1 MQALLFTSGLPFGTC
16 RAPGDAVRAGKHL
29 CGFKMIRLRP
39 LFWPTFF
46 ALPTLLMLLALG
58 TWQVQR
64 LEWKNDLIA
73 SFEQRSSAPPI
84 EFPLADEVTAE
95 LEFRRLRLVGRFDHS
110 RETFMTGR
118 TYEGNAGFHIVTPF
132 TLRDG
137 RIVLVNRGWVSETYR
152 DPEKRPFT
160 LVEGEVTLDAILR
173 FPGKKGYFVPENE
186 AENGFWFTL
195 VPAQIVAH
203 LGLSSQAVTSVYAA
217 TIRTGDVV
225 KLPIAARTKLNL
237 RNSHLSYA
245 VTWYGIALAL
255 IGVYLAFHHQAGRLS
270 FGRGH
275 DDDGGA
281 QQ

>member
-1 MQALLFTSGLPFGTC
+1 
-16 RAPGDAVRAGKHL
+16 
-29 CGFKMIRLRP
+29 MIRLRP
-39 LFWPTFF
+39 LLWPTFF
-46 ALPTLLMLLALG
+46 ALPTLLILLALG

-84 EFPLADEVTAE
+84 ELPLAGEVTAD
-95 LEFRRLRLVGRFDHS
+95 LEFRRLRLVGSFDHS

-132 TLRDG
+132 SLRDG
-137 RIVLVNRGWVSETYR
+137 RVVLVNRGWVSESYR
-152 DPEKRPFT
+152 DPAKRPFT
-160 LVEGEVTLDAILR
+160 LVEGETELDAILR

-203 LGLSSQAVTSVYAA
+203 LELSSAAVTSVYAA
-217 TIRTGDVV
+217 TIRTGDEV

-245 VTWYGIALAL
+245 ITWYGIALAL
-255 IGVYLAFHHQAGRLS
+255 IGVYLAFHHQAGRLT
-270 FGRGH
+270 FGQGR
-275 DDDGGA
+275 DDDGGS

>member
-1 MQALLFTSGLPFGTC
+1 MQF
-16 RAPGDAVRAGKHL
+16 
-29 CGFKMIRLRP
+29 RP
-39 LFWPTFF
+39 LLWPTLF
-46 ALPTLLMLLALG
+46 ALPALLVLLWLG

-64 LEWKNDLIA
+64 LEWKNQLIEDFESRATAAPIDLP
-73 SFEQRSSAPPI
+73 SGDVGPEM
-84 EFPLADEVTAE
+84 
-95 LEFRRLRLVGRFDHS
+95 EFRRLALTGSFDHTQ
-110 RETFMTGR
+110 EVFMTGR

>member
-1 MQALLFTSGLPFGTC
+1 
-16 RAPGDAVRAGKHL
+16 
-29 CGFKMIRLRP
+29 MIRLRP

-186 AENGFWFTL
+186 AGNGFWFTL

-270 FGRGH
+270 FGRGL

-281 QQ
+281 

>member
-1 MQALLFTSGLPFGTC
+1 
-16 RAPGDAVRAGKHL
+16 
-29 CGFKMIRLRP
+29 MIRLRP
-39 LFWPTFF
+39 LLWPTFF
-46 ALPTLLMLLALG
+46 ALPTLLILLALG

-84 EFPLADEVTAE
+84 ELPLAGEVTAD
-95 LEFRRLRLVGRFDHS
+95 LEFRSLRLVGSFDHS

-132 TLRDG
+132 SLRDG
-137 RIVLVNRGWVSETYR
+137 RIVLVNRGWVSESYR
-152 DPEKRPFT
+152 DPAKRPFT
-160 LVEGEVTLDAILR
+160 LVEGETELDAILR

-203 LGLSSQAVTSVYAA
+203 LELSSAAVTSVYAA
-217 TIRTGDVV
+217 TIRNGDEV

-245 VTWYGIALAL
+245 ITWYGIALAL
-255 IGVYLAFHHQAGRLS
+255 ISVYLAFHHQAGRLT
-270 FGRGH
+270 FGQSR
-275 DDDGGA
+275 DDDGGS

>member
-1 MQALLFTSGLPFGTC
+1 MQALLFTLGLLFGTC
-16 RAPGDAVRAGKHL
+16 REPVDAVRASSHR
-29 CGFKMIRLRP
+29 CGLNMIRLRP

-46 ALPTLLMLLALG
+46 AIPTLLVLLALG

-73 SFEQRSSAPPI
+73 SFEQRSSASPI
-84 EFPLADEVTAE
+84 DLPLAVEVTPD
-95 LEFRRLRLVGRFDHS
+95 LEFRRLRLVGSFDHS
-110 RETFMTGR
+110 KEIFMTGR

-137 RIVLVNRGWVSETYR
+137 RIVLINRGWVSESYR
-152 DPEKRPFT
+152 DPVKRPFT
-160 LVEGEVTLDAILR
+160 LIKGEVTLDAILR
-173 FPGKKGYFVPENE
+173 FPGEKGYFVPEND

-195 VPAQIVAH
+195 VPGQIVAY
-203 LGLSSQAVTSVYAA
+203 LDLSSRAVTSFYAA
-217 TIRTGDVV
+217 TIRNGGAV

-255 IGVYLAFHHQAGRLS
+255 IGVYLTFHHQAGRLS
-270 FGRGH
+270 FNRGRH
-275 DDDGGA
+275 DNEGA
-281 QQ
+281 Q